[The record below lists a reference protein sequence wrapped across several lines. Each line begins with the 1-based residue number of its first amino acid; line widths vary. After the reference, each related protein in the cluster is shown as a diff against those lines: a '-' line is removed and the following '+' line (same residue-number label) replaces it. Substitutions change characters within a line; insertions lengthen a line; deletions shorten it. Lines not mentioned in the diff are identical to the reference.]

1 MSDVRCPNPTCA
13 KGPLRRFRDLVGA
26 EIAAAAEVM
35 SRFASEQGER
45 FRPAAYHRCTGTG
58 CRRIQRK
65 DNWQVGGNLP
75 EELEIP
81 AEP

>member
-1 MSDVRCPNPTCA
+1 VPDVRCPNPTCE

-45 FRPAAYHRCTGTG
+45 FRPSAYHRCTGEG

-65 DNWQVGGNLP
+65 DNWQLGGNLP

-81 AEP
+81 AEQ